1 MSARADDADG
11 QQRQTQD
18 IVTIKN
24 KPTTDDDTA
33 TCVICCEPISD
44 PSETQ
49 PCKHRHFDYLCIA
62 TWLFKDPRCPVCRAP
77 VSSLLRD
84 STQEVLS
91 NFSDAKLAPDVS
103 PPATQ
108 PISTIRRGRRRF
120 RFNTVHRPSPLRL
133 APFAR
138 DHAAARARDDFNRA
152 LSRRRAVYAHGRFA
166 MHVGSNRL
174 SRYRELTPRLFHEDE
189 ELVSRAR
196 MWIRRELQVFPFLST
211 QSTASTQGLD
221 GGDRPASTPFAG
233 QNGPSDHQD
242 GEAARRRRG
251 QNAEFLLEYI
261 IAILKS
267 VDLMGSAGEAENMI
281 SDFIG
286 RENTQ
291 LFLHELRA
299 WLRSP
304 YTKLE
309 DWDRAVQYHE
319 EYERAPARPE
329 SSAAR
334 REHPRE
340 EADIDLNTTNKIT
353 NMAKINVKV
362 ISDSVCP
369 FCYLGKTRLD
379 RAIAQH
385 QAASPADTV
394 SVSWQAFYLNPNAPT
409 KSLPLNEYLA
419 SRFGPDRIGPMH
431 SHMKALGA
439 QEGIDFTFKSRTG
452 NTRDSHRLV
461 QFGKTKDAEHKVVGE
476 IMKMYF
482 EQGGDITSHTDL
494 VAAVER
500 AGLDGAE
507 AKAWLDEGKG
517 GKEVDEEVSRAYDMG
532 IHGVPKF
539 IVNGKYQIDG
549 AQDFSVFV
557 DTLRKA
563 AAQ

>member
-1 MSARADDADG
+1 MSAGADEADR
-11 QQRQTQD
+11 QQRQPQG
-18 IVTIKN
+18 IVTIN
-24 KPTTDDDTA
+24 VPTTDDDTA

-77 VSSLLRD
+77 VSSLIRD

-91 NFSDAKLAPDVS
+91 NFGDAKLALRVS
-103 PPATQ
+103 PPSTHPVSTNRWGRQ
-108 PISTIRRGRRRF
+108 PTSNASRRPHARSSGAWGRSPF
-120 RFNTVHRPSPLRL
+120 RSRN
-133 APFAR
+133 
-138 DHAAARARDDFNRA
+138 DFDRA
-152 LSRRRAVYAHGRFA
+152 LSRRQAVYAHGRFSK
-166 MHVGSNRL
+166 HVGSNRL
-174 SRYRELTPRLFHEDE
+174 SRYRELTPRLFCEDE

-196 MWIRRELQVFPFLST
+196 MWIRRELQVFPFLRA
-211 QSTASTQGLD
+211 QSTASPQDLD
-221 GGDRPASTPFAG
+221 MSDRLSSASSAG
-233 QNGPSDHQD
+233 QNRPSDHQE
-242 GEAARRRRG
+242 GEATRRRRA

-267 VDLMGSAGEAENMI
+267 VDMMGSAGEAENMI
-281 SDFIG
+281 SDFLG
-286 RENTQ
+286 RDNTR

-309 DWDRAVQYHE
+309 DWDRAVQYPD
-319 EYERAPARPE
+319 ERQRISERPE
-329 SSAAR
+329 SSAGR
-334 REHPRE
+334 RRHPRE
-340 EADIDLNTTNKIT
+340 EVDIT

-461 QFGKTKDAEHKVVGE
+461 QFGKAKDAEHKVVGE

-482 EQGGDITSHTDL
+482 EQGGDITSHADL
-494 VAAVER
+494 VAAAER

-517 GKEVDEEVSRAYDMG
+517 GKEVDEEVSKAYDMG

-549 AQDFSVFV
+549 AQDFSVFA

>member
-1 MSARADDADG
+1 MSAGADEADR
-11 QQRQTQD
+11 QQRQTQGL
-18 IVTIKN
+18 VTTTN
-24 KPTTDDDTA
+24 VPTTDDATA
-33 TCVICCEPISD
+33 TCVICCDPISD

-77 VSSLLRD
+77 VSSLIRD
-84 STQEVLS
+84 STQEILS
-91 NFSDAKLAPDVS
+91 NFGDAKFPLHVS
-103 PPATQ
+103 PP
-108 PISTIRRGRRRF
+108 STHPVSTSRWGRNPTSNASRRPYARSSGAWGR
-120 RFNTVHRPSPLRL
+120 SPLRS
-133 APFAR
+133 R
-138 DHAAARARDDFNRA
+138 NDFDRA
-152 LSRRRAVYAHGRFA
+152 LSRRQAVYAHGRFSK
-166 MHVGSNRL
+166 HVGSNRL
-174 SRYRELTPRLFHEDE
+174 SRYRELTPRLFCEDE

-196 MWIRRELQVFPFLST
+196 MWIRRELQVFPFLRA
-211 QSTASTQGLD
+211 QSTASLQDLD
-221 GGDRPASTPFAG
+221 MSDRLSSTSSAG
-233 QNGPSDHQD
+233 QNRPSDRQD
-242 GEAARRRRG
+242 GEATRRRRA

-267 VDLMGSAGEAENMI
+267 VDMMGSAGEAENMI
-281 SDFIG
+281 SDFLG
-286 RENTQ
+286 RDNTK

-309 DWDRAVQYHE
+309 DWDRA
-319 EYERAPARPE
+319 
-329 SSAAR
+329 
-334 REHPRE
+334 
-340 EADIDLNTTNKIT
+340 IT

-461 QFGKTKDAEHKVVGE
+461 KFGKAKDAEHKVVGE

-482 EQGGDITSHTDL
+482 EQGGDITSHADL
-494 VAAVER
+494 VAAAER

-517 GKEVDEEVSRAYDMG
+517 GKEVDEEVSKAYDMG

-549 AQDFSVFV
+549 AQEFSVFA

>member
-1 MSARADDADG
+1 MSAGADEADRK
-11 QQRQTQD
+11 QRQTQRL
-18 IVTIKN
+18 VTIN
-24 KPTTDDDTA
+24 NVPTTDDATP
-33 TCVICCEPISD
+33 TCVICCDPISD

-77 VSSLLRD
+77 VSSLIQN

-91 NFSDAKLAPDVS
+91 NFGDAKLPLHVS
-103 PPATQ
+103 PPATHPVSTTRWGRQ
-108 PISTIRRGRRRF
+108 PTSNASRRPHARSSGAWGR
-120 RFNTVHRPSPLRL
+120 SPLRS
-133 APFAR
+133 R
-138 DHAAARARDDFNRA
+138 NDFDRA
-152 LSRRRAVYAHGRFA
+152 LSRRQAVYAHGQFSK
-166 MHVGSNRL
+166 HVGSNRL
-174 SRYRELTPRLFHEDE
+174 SRYRELTPRLFCEDE

-196 MWIRRELQVFPFLST
+196 MWIRRELQVFPFLRA
-211 QSTASTQGLD
+211 QSTASPQDLD
-221 GGDRPASTPFAG
+221 SSDRLSSTSSAG
-233 QNGPSDHQD
+233 QHRPSDRQE
-242 GEAARRRRG
+242 GEATQSRRA

-267 VDLMGSAGEAENMI
+267 VDMMGSAGEAENMI
-281 SDFIG
+281 SDFLG
-286 RENTQ
+286 RDNTR

-309 DWDRAVQYHE
+309 DWDRAVQYHDE
-319 EYERAPARPE
+319 HQSRSERPE
-329 SSAAR
+329 SSAGR
-334 REHPRE
+334 RRHPRE
-340 EADIDLNTTNKIT
+340 EFD
-353 NMAKINVKV
+353 
-362 ISDSVCP
+362 
-369 FCYLGKTRLD
+369 
-379 RAIAQH
+379 
-385 QAASPADTV
+385 
-394 SVSWQAFYLNPNAPT
+394 AFYLNPNAPT

-461 QFGKTKDAEHKVVGE
+461 KFGKAKDAEHKV
-476 IMKMYF
+476 
-482 EQGGDITSHTDL
+482 
-494 VAAVER
+494 R

-517 GKEVDEEVSRAYDMG
+517 GKEVDEEVSKAYDMG

-549 AQDFSVFV
+549 AQEFSVFA